1 MNISASDNIVQISG
15 LNSAEFLQGQITNDI
30 NLVSDNAMLDSAI
43 CSVKGRVIA
52 VFRILKACLL
62 YTSPSPRDATLSRM
76 PSSA

>member
-43 CSVKGRVIA
+43 CSVKGRV
-52 VFRILKACLL
+52 LQ
-62 YTSPSPRDATLSRM
+62 SRGGGGGK
-76 PSSA
+76 PLRN

>member
-30 NLVSDNAMLDSAI
+30 NLASDNVMLDSAI

-52 VFRILKACLL
+52 VFRILKAEDSFYIFLNHRNYKL
-62 YTSPSPRDATLSRM
+62 
-76 PSSA
+76 